1 MRNLH
6 FTLVAVRPMDAMN
19 LALTYA
25 DGGVFGVDIARVI
38 EGHRSLQRI
47 EDVFG
52 TAELG
57 GHGLSVIWGQDDDL
71 ELAADNLRARAIEQA
86 GEFSHQ
92 TILNWMARH
101 QLTLD
106 QAAQELGL
114 SRRMLAYYR
123 SGARPVPRTVGLACL
138 GWEAVRH
145 LAV

>member
-1 MRNLH
+1 MRSLH
-6 FTLVAVRPMDAMN
+6 FTLVAVRPMDAMS

-25 DGGVFGVDIARVI
+25 DGGVFDVDIARVI

-47 EDVFG
+47 RDVFG

-57 GHGLSVIWGQDDDL
+57 DHGLSVIWGQDDDL

-101 QLTLD
+101 KLTLD
-106 QAAQELGL
+106 RAAQELGL

-123 SGARPVPRTVGLACL
+123 SGAKPVPRTVGLACL
-138 GWEAVRH
+138 GWEAARH
-145 LAV
+145 LAA